1 MIKLLASLL
10 ALLIVLALDFGLFAA
25 LIYVICF
32 CFSIAF
38 TWKLAFGIWL
48 IAVLIK
54 LIFCA
59 KNN

>member
-1 MIKLLASLL
+1 MSKLLASLL

-32 CFSIAF
+32 CFSITF

-48 IAVLIK
+48 IAGLIK

>member
-1 MIKLLASLL
+1 MSKLLASLL

-48 IAVLIK
+48 VVGLIK